1 MEDGK
6 RKTEDGI
13 KRTLTF
19 HRNSRRPPQA
29 RQSLRVG
36 TLLLPHLSQV
46 EEIELEL
53 AEELELE
60 LAEAGETDIELE
72 LAEEETDNE
81 FAAEEG
87 ASAADTELA
96 EEEAVRYTLPLLLHT
111 QAATEVAVALHTAM
125 STIGIASAA
134 SE

>member
-53 AEELELE
+53 AE
-60 LAEAGETDIELE
+60 AGETDIELE

-96 EEEAVRYTLPLLLHT
+96 EEEAVRYTLPLLYHT
-111 QAATEVAVALHTAM
+111 QAATEVAAAHHTAM
-125 STIGIASAA
+125 STIGTEIAS
-134 SE
+134 E